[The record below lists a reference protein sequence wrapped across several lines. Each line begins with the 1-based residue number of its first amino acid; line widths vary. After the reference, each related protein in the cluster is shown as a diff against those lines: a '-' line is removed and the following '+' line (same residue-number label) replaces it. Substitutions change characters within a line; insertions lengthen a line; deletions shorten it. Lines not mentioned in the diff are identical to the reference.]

1 MKKVFTFMM
10 AAVMMMM
17 ATSAMAQ
24 DVTTVFSENF
34 DAFTEGSEESPAT
47 TDISSGY
54 TNKLSSTLSGWSGRY
69 VYEAGGMLKIGDG
82 GNLQTARYD
91 MKANGGIVKVSMR
104 VRSLDEFGAMFAIAL
119 NYSDK
124 VTDYVYD
131 NEWHEVSYVVSGA
144 STYSTTY
151 IKVTASMA
159 ASGLLIDD
167 LKVEQSA
174 AFYPAPVA
182 KQPTQAD
189 GTSFTARWATVSGST
204 GYYLDVYYRDNDG
217 LPFYV
222 VVNQFIQGSTTS
234 TYKVTG
240 LDPSQTYFFVV
251 RATNGTATSANSNEI
266 KVIKVVTQLDA
277 PVALDATDVTEGG
290 FTANWTEVEGADGYE
305 ISIAKVET
313 LKEDQTV
320 NVAHE
325 DFAGITEGT
334 IQQPGYPSLQ
344 EYLDNYTNE
353 AGWYAYGHLYANG
366 YLGLAPFSS
375 NPATLTSPAKDLS
388 ASNGLFTV
396 KAKMAATQY
405 GQMIE
410 GEVVTVNLYNGQE
423 VVETKEVTL
432 GKDFQEYTIEF
443 TKGAE
448 ESYVEFS
455 YPNTTNRVW
464 IDEVTISQNKKA
476 GDKVVSLRG
485 TYNARNFPFAYVY
498 AYLNEETSYIY
509 WVRAYVETVIGGE
522 IGNLYSDASNEIEV
536 KLNNFTGVNDLNVEK
551 QAKALKFIENGQVVI
566 MKDGIKYNAAGQTIR

>member
-1 MKKVFTFMM
+1 MKKVFTSMM

-17 ATSAMAQ
+17 APSAMAQ
-24 DVTTVFSENF
+24 DVTTVFEENF
-34 DAFTEGSEESPAT
+34 AAFTDGSEELPAT

-54 TNKLSSTLSGWSGRY
+54 TNKLSSTLTGWSGRY

-91 MKANGGIVKVSMR
+91 MKANSGIVKVSMR
-104 VRSLDEFGAMFAIAL
+104 VRSLDDFGAMFAIAL

-174 AFYPAPVA
+174 AFYPAPAA

-204 GYYLDVYYRDNDG
+204 GYYLDVYTKDENDA
-217 LPFYV
+217 PVYV
-222 VVNQFIQGSTTS
+222 IQNQFIQGSTAS
-234 TYKVTG
+234 TYKVTE
-240 LDPSQTYFFVV
+240 LDPAQTYYFVV
-251 RATNGTATSANSNEI
+251 RATNGTATSDNSNEV
-266 KVIKVVTQLDA
+266 KVVKVVTQLDA
-277 PVALDATDVTEGG
+277 PVALDATNVTENG
-290 FTANWTEVEGADGYE
+290 FTANWTAVEGANGYE
-305 ISIAKVET
+305 LSLAKVET

-320 NVAHE
+320 EVAHE
-325 DFAGITEGT
+325 DFAEITEGT

-344 EYLDNYTNE
+344 EYLDKFTNE

-366 YLGLAPFSS
+366 YLGLSPFSS
-375 NPATLTSPAKDLS
+375 TPATLTSPAKDLS
-388 ASNGLFTV
+388 ASNGQFTV
-396 KAKMAATQY
+396 KVKMAATQY

-423 VVETKEVTL
+423 IVETKEVTL
-432 GKDFQEYTIEF
+432 GKDFQEYVIEF
-443 TKGAE
+443 TKGAA

-455 YPNTTNRVW
+455 YPSTTNRVW
-464 IDEVTISQNKKA
+464 IDEVIISQDKKA
-476 GDKVVSLRG
+476 GDKVVSLMG
-485 TYNARNFPFAYVY
+485 SIDVDDETSVDVEVSLSEEVSYVY
-498 AYLNEETSYIY
+498 T
-509 WVRAYVETVIGGE
+509 VRAYVETVVGGE
-522 IGNLYSDASNEIEV
+522 IANLYSNASNEVEV
-536 KLNNFTGVNDLNVEK
+536 KLIVTGINDLNVEK

-566 MKDGIKYNAAGQTIR
+566 MKDGIKYNTAGQTIR

>member
-1 MKKVFTFMM
+1 MKIIIQFAF
-10 AAVMMMM
+10 AVAMLLV
-17 ATSAMAQ
+17 AQSAVAQ
-24 DVTTVFSENF
+24 DVTTVFYENF
-34 DAFTEGSEESPAT
+34 NLFTEGTEDLPAT

-104 VRSLDEFGAMFAIAL
+104 VRSLDDFGAMFSIAL

-124 VTDYVYD
+124 VTDFVYD
-131 NEWHEVSYVVSGA
+131 NQWHEVSYVVSGA

-174 AFYPAPVA
+174 AFFPAPTA
-182 KQPTQAD
+182 KQPIQAD
-189 GTSFTARWATVSGST
+189 GTSFTARWATISGAT
-204 GYYLDVYYRDNDG
+204 GYYLDVYTKDAAGAPVYA
-217 LPFYV
+217 LE
-222 VVNQFIQGSTTS
+222 NQFVQGWTAS
-234 TYKVTG
+234 TYKVTD
-240 LDPSQTYFFVV
+240 LDPSQTYYFVV
-251 RATNGTATSANSNEI
+251 RATNGTATSDNSNEI

-277 PVALDATDVTEGG
+277 PVALDATNVTENG

-344 EYLDNYTNE
+344 EYLDKYTNE

-375 NPATLTSPAKDLS
+375 TPASLTSPAKDLS
-388 ASNGLFTV
+388 ASNGQFTV

-410 GEVVTVNLYNGQE
+410 GEVVTVTLYNGQE

-443 TKGAE
+443 TKGAT

-455 YPNTTNRVW
+455 YPSTTNRVW
-464 IDEVTISQNKKA
+464 IDEVTISQDKKA
-476 GDKVVSLRG
+476 GDKIVSLMG
-485 TYNARNFPFAYVY
+485 SFDVDN
-498 AYLNEETSYIY
+498 ETSIDVEVPVTDDVTYIY
-509 WVRAYVETVIGGE
+509 CVRAYVETVVNGE
-522 IGNLYSDASNEIEV
+522 IDNLYSDASNEITVE
-536 KLNNFTGVNDLNVEK
+536 LTPTAVNDLSLDK
-551 QAKALKFIENGQVVI
+551 QAKAIKTIENGQLI
-566 MKDGIKYNAAGQTIR
+566 IKKDGMKYNVAGQAIR